1 MDGYT
6 VDEIFDDIRLKISNI
21 YQKNGDIDL
30 FIEMDYGLWDF
41 IYRNTKINCLS
52 HLLFTNKTLFGVAFF
67 VKKKYPHE
75 YGIFTKGIFGNKIFL
90 GGGLTKKDSEEKD

>member
-6 VDEIFDDIRLKISNI
+6 VDEIFDDIILKISNI

-41 IYRNTKINCLS
+41 IYRNTKINCIS
-52 HLLFTNKTLFGVAFF
+52 YNMFNNNILFGVRFF
-67 VKKKYPHE
+67 VKKNIRKNTEFSPQVLWVVKY
-75 YGIFTKGIFGNKIFL
+75 FWVAA
-90 GGGLTKKDSEEKD
+90 